1 MQVKTHVVAFDDEVR
16 VVVPAGELHDK
27 HAAQQ
32 AIADLPVGGETGPQ
46 RLAAVAAAARQH
58 GITSSTIGIGMG
70 YDELLERGRG
80 DLGM

>member
-32 AIADLPVGGETGPQ
+32 AIADLPVGGETEPQ
-46 RLAAVAAAARQH
+46 RLAAAARQH
-58 GITSSTIGIGMG
+58 GITTSIIGIGMG

-80 DLGM
+80 DRGM